1 MKYAFITDDAVHG
14 GNLCIALGIT
24 EAFSDI
30 CTNMATT
37 LFNQFKT
44 ELKNALDA
52 EESAS
57 SIEKGVWLE
66 YAMNHCQP
74 ANMVEAMYVG
84 FVVASTMH
92 TCADMAIAESQ
103 RHSFMEFAGNMRQRF
118 DDLMQKAKNNDET
131 E

>member
-14 GNLCIALGIT
+14 GNLCMDLGIT

-30 CTNMATT
+30 CTDMATT

-44 ELKNALDA
+44 ELKEALDA
-52 EESAS
+52 EESAP
-57 SIEKGVWLE
+57 SIAKGVWLE

-84 FVVASTMH
+84 FVVASTAD

-103 RHSFMEFAGNMRQRF
+103 RRSFIEFAGTMSQRF
-118 DDLMQKAKNNDET
+118 DNLMKKAQNNDET